1 MYMCFVNICS
11 NIRVLMVGPSVSGK
25 STVANAIFGE
35 KKLAIQASEDKT
47 QKRSDWQQMTKNG
60 RRIEVTT
67 TVCLTTLLVEVFV
80 CVRACVRAC
89 VRVCVCVFV

>member
-1 MYMCFVNICS
+1 M
-11 NIRVLMVGPSVSGK
+11 SGK

-67 TVCLTTLLVEVFV
+67 TVCLTMLLVEVFV

-89 VRVCVCVFV
+89 VRVCVCLCE